1 MVPNPVFEKGLE
13 DEQSKCGELYLFAF
27 WYFQPEKYI
36 NETIYNFMSNLN
48 INTFLFEVHM
58 FFHGPKGQSTETPSQ
73 F

>member
-1 MVPNPVFEKGLE
+1 MGNYIY
-13 DEQSKCGELYLFAF
+13 SLFGIF
-27 WYFQPEKYI
+27 NLKNTL

-58 FFHGPKGQSTETPSQ
+58 FFHGAKGQSTETPSQ